1 MAMTQTTWKLKEF
14 MDMHRVRP
22 GELARA
28 TEGKLSRAGIY
39 GLLTDERPQS
49 VHFATLD
56 ALIPALSGILGE
68 RVEITDL
75 IDYGGLPTET
85 NTKRGA
91 WRRLIGAIHDPDGPT
106 DIAERH
112 DDYLSDI
119 EAQEY
124 DQATFRGER

>member
-1 MAMTQTTWKLKEF
+1 MTQTTWKLKTF
-14 MDMHRVRP
+14 METHRVRP

-39 GLLTDERPQS
+39 GLLSDERPQS

-75 IDYGGLPTET
+75 IDYGGLPPEPD
-85 NTKRGA
+85 TKRGA
-91 WRRLIGAIHDPDGPT
+91 WRRLRGALNDPDSPG

-112 DDYLSDI
+112 DYYLGESLVEEHREGI
-119 EAQEY
+119 EGK
-124 DQATFRGER
+124 R

>member
-1 MAMTQTTWKLKEF
+1 MET
-14 MDMHRVRP
+14 HRVRP

-39 GLLTDERPQS
+39 GLLSDERPQS

-75 IDYGGLPTET
+75 IDYGSPSPEPD
-85 NTKRGA
+85 TKRGA
-91 WRRLIGAIHDPDGPT
+91 WRRLIGAIQDPDGPT

-112 DDYLSDI
+112 DDYLGEI
-119 EAQEY
+119 EAREY
-124 DQATFRGER
+124 DRATFRGER